1 MLRSRTLRFTLAT
14 FALMAGMLINVY
26 ISSPVYART
35 TQSAVSV
42 PALKMPFDANY
53 TRATFNSGPHGGGN
67 RNAVCTLLPTNVL
80 SGLDFGLVQGTPV
93 LAMADGTVVRADG
106 NNSIIGNIVGIAHNT
121 GLETQ
126 YWHLQS
132 IDPSIHV
139 GTVVKQ
145 GQVIGLSGN
154 QFGVVHLHIE
164 FTQYPSGQPYPA
176 NGISFDGYQAWTLL
190 DQASGQGYNYQGTLT
205 RGNTRTVS
213 TTYAQVAGSGACGNA
228 HVTEV
233 LGSQDTFVADAGQSP
248 HYLVSTNH
256 SILLVNFSLKMQDI
270 GTNSSIG
277 ENNNPVHFRQTAT
290 IKLLDANG
298 NKVKHF
304 FKHRYLF

>member
-139 GTVVKQ
+139 GTVV
-145 GQVIGLSGN
+145 
-154 QFGVVHLHIE
+154 
-164 FTQYPSGQPYPA
+164 
-176 NGISFDGYQAWTLL
+176 
-190 DQASGQGYNYQGTLT
+190 
-205 RGNTRTVS
+205 
-213 TTYAQVAGSGACGNA
+213 
-228 HVTEV
+228 
-233 LGSQDTFVADAGQSP
+233 
-248 HYLVSTNH
+248 
-256 SILLVNFSLKMQDI
+256 
-270 GTNSSIG
+270 
-277 ENNNPVHFRQTAT
+277 
-290 IKLLDANG
+290 
-298 NKVKHF
+298 NKAK
-304 FKHRYLF
+304 